1 MSDPHVE
8 ALRYKLVVLRDGVTY
23 REGLPPV
30 ERDLDG
36 FSIRLSHD
44 VLTVT
49 MHDHYPTR
57 FDAMKAV
64 EPYLYAWRADA
75 ALAASGPPEFEFE
88 YQDVTV
94 IDRDPPDTSTGSV
107 HVKAGV
113 AFATA
118 VAFSGTVAIEHGTY
132 PVPPDHFALDED
144 TEALWNRW
152 QGYVEGSEPLQSMAY
167 ACLTMLEMHSGRL
180 GASAWFNVSGTVLGK
195 LGHLSTEPGDPQT
208 ARKMT
213 AKLRPLEPQ
222 ERAWLEAAVKA
233 LIRRAGEIAAGVEG
247 LPEITMANLPEL

>member
-1 MSDPHVE
+1 VSDPHVE

-49 MHDHYPTR
+49 MHDHYATR

-64 EPYLYAWRADA
+64 EPYLHAWRADA
-75 ALAASGPPEFEFE
+75 TLAASGPPEFDFE

-94 IDRDPPDTSTGSV
+94 IDRDPPDGSPGSV
-107 HVKAGV
+107 DQTGAG
-113 AFATA
+113 AIA
-118 VAFSGTVAIEHGTY
+118 VAVALSGKVAIEHGSY
-132 PVPPDHFALDED
+132 PEPPDHFALDEN
-144 TEALWNRW
+144 TETLWNRW
-152 QGYVEGSEPLQSMAY
+152 QAYVEGSEPLQGMAH
-167 ACLTMLEMHSGRL
+167 ACLTMLEMYAGRL
-180 GASAWFNVSGTVLGK
+180 GASAWFNVSGKVLGT
-195 LGHLSTEPGDPQT
+195 LGRLSTEPGDPLT
-208 ARKMT
+208 VRKMT
-213 AKLRPLEPQ
+213 PKMRPLEPQ

-233 LIRRAGEIAAGVEG
+233 LVRRAGEIATGVEG